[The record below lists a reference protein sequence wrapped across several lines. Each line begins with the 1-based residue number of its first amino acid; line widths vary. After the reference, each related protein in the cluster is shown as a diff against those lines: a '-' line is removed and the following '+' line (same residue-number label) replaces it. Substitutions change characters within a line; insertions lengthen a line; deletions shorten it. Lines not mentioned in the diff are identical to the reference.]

1 MTVSTKS
8 RDDVSVL
15 AALERYGTIT
25 RSELTRWLPKG
36 EPKAYLYDPIA
47 DYPSRGGR
55 MLRPSLCIAAA
66 RVFGATVEQ
75 VLPAAVCIELI
86 HNALLIH
93 DDVEDE
99 SDERRGRPT
108 LHRIVGTALA
118 INAGDSLA
126 MLSLKPI
133 LEARHSLG
141 PELVLRIFEEFH
153 QMAQYTAEGQALDL
167 GWRRD
172 NTIDL
177 RVEDYLGM
185 VLKKTCWLTTLF
197 PLRVGA
203 LIGSGGSVALDSLF
217 RFGFFLGAAFQIQ
230 DDVLNLIGDPVRY
243 GKEIGGDL
251 LEGKRTVMLIR
262 LIETATPDERAR
274 IARILRTPRAERTL
288 ASARWLQTA
297 MERGGCI
304 DYARELAH
312 GLAGAASHEFDLIF
326 GNLDDGHDKSFLAQM
341 PRWVIERT

>member
-1 MTVSTKS
+1 MTTGVDQREDLSVSSSLK
-8 RDDVSVL
+8 
-15 AALERYGTIT
+15 RYGAIT
-25 RSELTRWLPKG
+25 RSALARWLPKG
-36 EPKAYLYDPIA
+36 EPKKYLYDPIS

-55 MLRPSLCIAAA
+55 MLRPSLCVATA
-66 RVFGATVEQ
+66 RVFGASIER

-108 LHRIVGTALA
+108 LHRLVGEPLA

-126 MLSLKPI
+126 LLSLRPI
-133 LEARHSLG
+133 LDARQLLG
-141 PELVLRIFEEFH
+141 PEITLRILEEFD
-153 QMAQYTAEGQALDL
+153 QMAQHTAEGQALDL

-177 RVEDYLGM
+177 RVEDYLSM

-203 LIGSGGSVALDSLF
+203 LIGSGDNVALDTLS

-230 DDVLNLIGDPVRY
+230 DDILNLIGDHARY

-251 LEGKRTVMLIR
+251 LEGKRTVMLLR
-262 LIETATPDERAR
+262 LIETSTPKDRRR
-274 IARILRTPRAERTL
+274 IADILETPRSERTREGL
-288 ASARWLQTA
+288 DWLQSQLA
-297 MERGGCI
+297 ARGCV
-304 DYARELAH
+304 DYARKLAH
-312 GLAGAASHEFDLIF
+312 ELAGAASHEFDRIF
-326 GNLDDGHDKSFLAQM
+326 GGLEESRDKAFLAQL
-341 PRWVIERT
+341 PRWVIERS